1 MPVPRSLYLAVG
13 AAAAPAS
20 LCAGAMVPVAG
31 VLAGTIAVGLVLLV
45 TAAGALLAA
54 DWRTEAESRQAWAEV
69 APRWAEWKAGVRR
82 QSADIDTRYLAASEK
97 EALRRVFCVHRVL
110 PSQAVAVM
118 ELPAAGSASQPALT
132 QLLCTRMARECSQ
145 RSASDRGSDAGAS
158 VRDDL
163 AGRTTFE
170 RSRAAKSQRV
180 AAGGGAARSTCVAGG
195 TAVRLAV
202 NAGPCWQG
210 SGRAEATPSHGAEV
224 VVLASRRDAQ
234 HARPADAVTV
244 VAADTRPPSCRGP
257 PSPGRQRSAR
267 SATTMAGCA
276 APPPRRLPDGDLVVR
291 DNLGQ
296 PVPICAAEVAVIET
310 YLGDALEELFA
321 SSKANSEPERA

>member
-1 MPVPRSLYLAVG
+1 LA
-13 AAAAPAS
+13 
-20 LCAGAMVPVAG
+20 PVAG
-31 VLAGTIAVGLVLLV
+31 VLAGAIAVGLVLLL

-69 APRWAEWKAGVRR
+69 APRWAEWKAGDRR
-82 QSADIDTRYLAASEK
+82 QPADVDARYLATSDK
-97 EALRRVFCVHRVL
+97 EALRQVFRVHRVP
-110 PSQAVAVM
+110 PSQAAAVM
-118 ELPAAGSASQPALT
+118 ELPDAGSASQPALA
-132 QLLCTRMARECSQ
+132 QLRCAGMARECPQ
-145 RSASDRGSDAGAS
+145 RSASDRGNDAGAS
-158 VRDDL
+158 VRDGL
-163 AGRTTFE
+163 AGQTTFE
-170 RSRAAKSQRV
+170 RSRAAKSVRV
-180 AAGGGAARSTCVAGG
+180 AAGGGAARSTCVVGG
-195 TAVRLAV
+195 TAVRLAM

-210 SGRAEATPSHGAEV
+210 SGRAEPTPGHGAEV

-234 HARPADAVTV
+234 HAQPANAVTEAV

-267 SATTMAGCA
+267 SAATMTACA
-276 APPPRRLPDGDLVVR
+276 APTPSRSPDGDLLVR

-296 PVPICAAEVAVIET
+296 PVPICAAEVAAIET